1 MFGETSNQTISSR
14 RPTVKMLLKCILTTA
29 LLFQKKSTYN
39 NNYLPGTYNVYS
51 KLYDNQC
58 TYKWMMFEIQ

>member
-29 LLFQKKSTYN
+29 LLFQKKVLTTTTIYQVHIMYIVSCMT
-39 NNYLPGTYNVYS
+39 TS
-51 KLYDNQC
+51 AHIS
-58 TYKWMMFEIQ
+58 E